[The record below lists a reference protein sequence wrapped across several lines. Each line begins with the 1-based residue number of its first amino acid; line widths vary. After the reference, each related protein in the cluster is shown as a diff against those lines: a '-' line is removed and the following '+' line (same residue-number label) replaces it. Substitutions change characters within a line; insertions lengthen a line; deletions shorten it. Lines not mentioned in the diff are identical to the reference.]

1 MPLAFA
7 ASSSTAT
14 VAVSPR
20 SRRQLQ
26 RPGGAALLLQRPTA
40 VAAARPRRPSRT
52 AAAVK
57 PLSAAQKK
65 VFTSFTDMVQ
75 QSTEPVLVE
84 FYATWCGPCQM
95 MGKILDDVA
104 PAMRGRVK
112 FIKVDTEK
120 YPTVAGQYQI
130 GALPT
135 LMLFKNGRPVDR
147 VEGVLMGPDLKARLE
162 YLLAQR

>member
-7 ASSSTAT
+7 ASSSTA

-84 FYATWCGPCQM
+84 FYATWWVTQRRCCLTAGTVQLQVPC
-95 MGKILDDVA
+95 
-104 PAMRGRVK
+104 
-112 FIKVDTEK
+112 
-120 YPTVAGQYQI
+120 
-130 GALPT
+130 
-135 LMLFKNGRPVDR
+135 RP
-147 VEGVLMGPDLKARLE
+147 PC
-162 YLLAQR
+162 

>member
-1 MPLAFA
+1 MPLAA
-7 ASSSTAT
+7 LGASSSAA
-14 VAVSPR
+14 AVSAR
-20 SRRQLQ
+20 SRRSLE
-26 RPGGAALLLQRPTA
+26 RPGGAALLLQRHA
-40 VAAARPRRPSRT
+40 VVAAARPGRPSRT

-95 MGKILDDVA
+95 MGKILDEVA
-104 PAMRGRVK
+104 PAMRNRVK
-112 FIKVDTEK
+112 FVKVDTEK

-130 GALPT
+130 GGALVRCRCCTIPT
-135 LMLFKNGRPVDR
+135 KRQ
-147 VEGVLMGPDLKARLE
+147 
-162 YLLAQR
+162 LALAACAVAAVSP